1 MKKVLGFVGQATV
14 WDEYSHDI
22 PTEAECSEEMRMAER
37 ERRSCL
43 ERIAFWLSAFI
54 RLNRRRRRLAALT
67 LILSAV
73 QLQLCFPAAG
83 AESERKNGGQQQWSL
98 RVDKVDTGDV
108 SLDPSFE
115 SALHKSLLREL
126 AKTKRFR
133 QVLFNGDRSARDVPD
148 LLILK
153 MTVQEYAPDGE
164 TRRAT
169 LGDAGVLGVVA
180 EGFLRF
186 CGWSAGGGVNKLNAR
201 IQLYTREGRLVLNNV
216 VEGDVGFNGDNS
228 RAAHNLAHNVADTLM
243 RSTLPD
249 TAMVAS
255 EQETASIS
263 KYQVG
268 TITATQCH
276 QAADAD
282 AHVTSCEVSLRIGN
296 TAYAVLYA
304 PPVGTDYA
312 RYETG
317 RELPV
322 LVGEDTITYTD
333 MLGNSFQVHILSRAS
348 VTQPGDR

>member
-1 MKKVLGFVGQATV
+1 MTATA
-14 WDEYSHDI
+14 I
-22 PTEAECSEEMRMAER
+22 PTEAKCLEEMHMAER
-37 ERRSCL
+37 ERRSCST
-43 ERIAFWLSAFI
+43 RTAFGLSAFI
-54 RLNRRRRRLAALT
+54 RLNRRRSRLAALT

-98 RVDKVDTGDV
+98 RVDKVDTGEV

-115 SALHKSLLREL
+115 SALHKNLLREL
-126 AKTKRFR
+126 AKTKRFKR
-133 QVLFNGDRSARDVPD
+133 VLFDGDRSARDAPD
-148 LLILK
+148 LLILR

-164 TRRAT
+164 TRRLA

-180 EGFLRF
+180 EGFLRL
-186 CGWSAGGGVNKLNAR
+186 CGWSAGSGVNKLNAR
-201 IQLYTREGRLVLNNV
+201 IQLYTREGRLVLDNV
-216 VEGDVGFNGDNS
+216 VEGDFGFIGDNS
-228 RAAHNLAHNVADTLM
+228 RAVHNLAHNVADNLM

-255 EQETASIS
+255 EPETTRVS

-268 TITATQCH
+268 TITAAQCH

-282 AHVTSCEVSLRIGN
+282 ARVASCEVSVRVGN
-296 TAYAVLYA
+296 TAYGVLYA
-304 PPVGTDYA
+304 APVGTDDV

-317 RELPV
+317 RELLV
-322 LVGEDTITYTD
+322 LVGEDTITYND
-333 MLGNSFQVHILSRAS
+333 MLGNSLQVPILSRAT